1 MKIKFKSF
9 IANIFFKHIYTK
21 VILYTFFALILF
33 DFTFVIGEYNS
44 TYFVEEYKEIP
55 FHQFLP
61 LFYLFVKLTFVS
73 TVFNFFLIFSIN
85 KSKTTKK
92 NKRFLNVLIIT
103 LIFIF
108 TGIIKLIILGIRD
121 LSVIRLAFYIIL
133 PAEAGLMVY
142 LEGFKFFRDTVL
154 SISRLKIKKD
164 FLYLM
169 KLFYDEYNFFLDKL
183 ITLIIFLGTIFGVA
197 MSIMWIA
204 PSLSDTKP
212 IKSVYSIC
220 IIVGFFLIA
229 LELFLWYFR
238 PLWENKNKLRNII
251 IKKYKKFNS

>member
-33 DFTFVIGEYNS
+33 DFTFVISEYNY

-61 LFYLFVKLTFVS
+61 LFYLFVKLTFIS
-73 TVFNFFLIFSIN
+73 TVFNYFLIFSIN

-92 NKRFLNVLIIT
+92 NKRFLNVLSIP

-108 TGIIKLIILGIRD
+108 IGIVKIIILGIRD
-121 LSVIRLAFYIIL
+121 LSVVRLAFYIIL

-154 SISRLKIKKD
+154 SISRLEIKKD

-183 ITLIIFLGTIFGVA
+183 ITLIIFLGTIFGVV

-204 PSLSDTKP
+204 PSLSETEP
-212 IKSVYSIC
+212 VKSVYSIC
-220 IIVGFFLIA
+220 IIVGFFLVA

-251 IKKYKKFNS
+251 IKKYKNFNS